1 MRHIRPLMTMSLN
14 LLGFNIINY
23 WSRNVDNLLIGR
35 MLGET
40 SLGLYTRAYGL
51 MLLPITQITNVLA
64 SSMVP
69 MLSHVHDDRARSKNL
84 FLRALGMIALVGFP
98 MMLGLASVSDP
109 FVTALYGPKWLGL
122 VPLLRVLAVVGALQM
137 LTNPTGWLFISQ
149 ARTDLILRWGLAA
162 GSAIILALVIGASF
176 GSTLSVAVSYLV
188 INVIVFAPCLW
199 LAGTTVE
206 ASLGEIFG
214 AIAAPALCA
223 IVMAAVVTG
232 VDWVI
237 PATVPA
243 WLRLAGEVILGIAVY
258 GPVVYGAKLAS
269 LHELIRHVRE
279 RGLLRRGGDKRAA
292 EGAIPVAEGQRL
304 A

>member
-1 MRHIRPLMTMSLN
+1 MSLN
-14 LLGFNIINY
+14 LLGYNVINY

-51 MLLPITQITNVLA
+51 MLLPITQITSVLA

-98 MMLGLASVSDP
+98 MMLGLASVADP
-109 FVTALYGPKWLGL
+109 FVSALYGPKWLGL
-122 VPLLRVLAVVGALQM
+122 IPLLRVLAVVGALQM

-149 ARTDLILRWGLAA
+149 GRTDLILRWGLVA
-162 GSAIILALVIGASF
+162 GSAIILALFIGASF

-214 AIAAPALCA
+214 AVAAPALCA

-237 PATVPA
+237 SATVPA
-243 WLRLAGEVILGIAVY
+243 WLRLAGEVVLGAVVY
-258 GPVVYGAKLAS
+258 GPIVYGAKLAS
-269 LHELIRHVRE
+269 LHELMRHVRE
-279 RGLLRRGGDKRAA
+279 RGLSRRGPQKRAA
-292 EGAIPVAEGQRL
+292 EGAIRATEVA
-304 A
+304 